1 MNIENRLHGTQYGQI
16 SQEFFTNTAHFP
28 MANLLLEILLEGT
41 GKLWLKL
48 LVFLLPSLM
57 QAYYLGTCRYYH
69 YPRPL
74 LGNLIAPAFYTFL
87 EINLYGYSAIN
98 PLNHTAYWIF
108 AILIGLLQELQLHI
122 QSKSLVIL
130 ENLIRTNILLAM
142 YWIFEATKEPRYF
155 SAIEFFQDDAHLF
168 LTLAINFIGIMMGIA
183 YHNAESS
190 LQLLRQTTQQL
201 QCYSEWFLGKSLLE
215 QAVADP
221 ATLTLNRRQRAVLFM
236 DIRGFTHWSELQS
249 PEAVVR
255 MLNRYCEIAEQTW
268 YSSHEVIKAKLTGD
282 EIMIVF
288 QSPHSAVMVAN
299 ELRTQ
304 IAELLAEY
312 GLGIGIGIHWGPL
325 VEGLIGSHKVK
336 AYDISGD
343 TVNTAKRLCDVAM
356 PSEILISHSV
366 YELVQPVVG
375 TPRHLKV
382 KGKTEDILVYP
393 LSTP

>member
-1 MNIENRLHGTQYGQI
+1 
-16 SQEFFTNTAHFP
+16 
-28 MANLLLEILLEGT
+28 
-41 GKLWLKL
+41 
-48 LVFLLPSLM
+48 
-57 QAYYLGTCRYYH
+57 
-69 YPRPL
+69 
-74 LGNLIAPAFYTFL
+74 
-87 EINLYGYSAIN
+87 
-98 PLNHTAYWIF
+98 
-108 AILIGLLQELQLHI
+108 
-122 QSKSLVIL
+122 
-130 ENLIRTNILLAM
+130 
-142 YWIFEATKEPRYF
+142 
-155 SAIEFFQDDAHLF
+155 
-168 LTLAINFIGIMMGIA
+168 
-183 YHNAESS
+183 
-190 LQLLRQTTQQL
+190 
-201 QCYSEWFLGKSLLE
+201 
-215 QAVADP
+215 
-221 ATLTLNRRQRAVLFM
+221 
-236 DIRGFTHWSELQS
+236 
-249 PEAVVR
+249 